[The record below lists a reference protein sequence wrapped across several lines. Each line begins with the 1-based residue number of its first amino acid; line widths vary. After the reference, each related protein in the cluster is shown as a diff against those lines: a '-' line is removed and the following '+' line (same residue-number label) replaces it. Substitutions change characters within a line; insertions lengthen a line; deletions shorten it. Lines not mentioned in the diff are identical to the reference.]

1 MKSAEEILNKTITGD
16 ENDGHWFN
24 GELGRKEALQAMHEY
39 AAQDRWVK
47 VSDKPLFTIDEKGN
61 WECTDDGNCE
71 FIAAVPYT
79 DTREPSKT
87 KWWIRHCI
95 VEDIAG
101 LCVVTDDDTE
111 KAGWELSDVTHWQ
124 PLPTAPKD

>member
-47 VSDKPLFTIDEKGN
+47 VSERLPEKG
-61 WECTDDGNCE
+61 ER
-71 FIAAVPYT
+71 V
-79 DTREPSKT
+79 
-87 KWWIRHCI
+87 
-95 VEDIAG
+95 
-101 LCVVTDDDTE
+101 LCNSIYGVQI
-111 KAGWELSDVTHWQ
+111 GWLTIKGDWQFTNGGSQISITHWQ
-124 PLPTAPKD
+124 PLPTPPKD